1 MNAIVMAA
9 EKGAKKPITSLG
21 NFIKDWDFV
30 RFAFLFE
37 KLQKDPNIPNLG
49 NVKEAILACRAVR
62 NESAHPTYDP
72 AEPGL
77 TDAKLVSVVD
87 LTRTCLPKVN
97 KLSRSEQAEIY
108 EKLEF
113 LESILFLRSNNHEES
128 YVQTLINMTYM
139 SRLW

>member
-1 MNAIVMAA
+1 MAA

-37 KLQKDPNIPNLG
+37 KLPKDQNIPDLG
-49 NVKEAILACRAVR
+49 KVKEAITAVR
-62 NESAHPTYDP
+62 SVRNDFAHATYDP
-72 AEPGL
+72 DEQGL

-113 LESILFLRSNNHEES
+113 LESILFLRSSNREES
-128 YVQTLINMTYM
+128 YVQTTH
-139 SRLW
+139 